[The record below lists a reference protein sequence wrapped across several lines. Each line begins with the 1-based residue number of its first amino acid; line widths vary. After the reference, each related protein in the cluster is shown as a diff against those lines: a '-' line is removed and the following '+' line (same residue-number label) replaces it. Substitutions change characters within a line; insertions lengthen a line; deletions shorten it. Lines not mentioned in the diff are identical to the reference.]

1 MDCED
6 KSDEKDCGRAVID
19 SSYNKAMTPPPL
31 KNSTKVGVELSVVLQ
46 AILNL
51 DEIGGIMYIK
61 YVLLSKWTDPGL
73 TFHNLKRDGNRNL
86 LTESEWSRMWVPR
99 VIFDNTEAAEELI
112 MDKGAIIRVLAN
124 ENFTYTT
131 TNFHNH
137 QNIYIF
143 DGKETK
149 VEMSR
154 VYNTEYLCEYSM
166 AWYPFDSQTC
176 HLDFVLDASA
186 ADFVQLVN
194 GSLKYLG
201 PVELAQY
208 FVRDTVMK
216 QFEYENM
223 SGVRVMV
230 VFGRRLL
237 SNILTVYV
245 PTVLLNT
252 MGHIT
257 VYFKP
262 FFFEAIITV
271 NLTVMLVLTTM

>member
-1 MDCED
+1 M
-6 KSDEKDCGRAVID
+6 ID
-19 SSYNKAMTPPPL
+19 STYNKAMTPPPL
-31 KNSTKVGVELSVVLQ
+31 ENSTKVDVELSVVLQ

-73 TFHNLKRDGNRNL
+73 TIHNLKRDGNRNL

-208 FVRDTVMK
+208 FVRNTVMK
-216 QFEYENM
+216 QFLYKNM

>member
-1 MDCED
+1 
-6 KSDEKDCGRAVID
+6 
-19 SSYNKAMTPPPL
+19 
-31 KNSTKVGVELSVVLQ
+31 
-46 AILNL
+46 
-51 DEIGGIMYIK
+51 
-61 YVLLSKWTDPGL
+61 
-73 TFHNLKRDGNRNL
+73 
-86 LTESEWSRMWVPR
+86 
-99 VIFDNTEAAEELI
+99 
-112 MDKGAIIRVLAN
+112 
-124 ENFTYTT
+124 
-131 TNFHNH
+131 
-137 QNIYIF
+137 
-143 DGKETK
+143 
-149 VEMSR
+149 MSR
-154 VYNTEYLCEYSM
+154 AYNTEFLCEYSM

-186 ADFVQLVN
+186 AAFVQLVN
-194 GSLKYLG
+194 GTLKYMG

-208 FVRDTVMK
+208 FVRRTVMQ
-216 QFEYENM
+216 QFDYEER
-223 SGVRVMV
+223 SGVRVLV

>member
-1 MDCED
+1 MP
-6 KSDEKDCGRAVID
+6 K
-19 SSYNKAMTPPPL
+19 
-31 KNSTKVGVELSVVLQ
+31 
-46 AILNL
+46 
-51 DEIGGIMYIK
+51 
-61 YVLLSKWTDPGL
+61 
-73 TFHNLKRDGNRNL
+73 
-86 LTESEWSRMWVPR
+86 
-99 VIFDNTEAAEELI
+99 VIFDNTEAEEKSI
-112 MDKGAIIRVLAN
+112 MDTDAIIRVLAN
-124 ENFTYTT
+124 ENFTHTT
-131 TNFHNH
+131 TDFHNH

-143 DGKETK
+143 DGKEAK

>member
-1 MDCED
+1 MDCKD

-19 SSYNKAMTPPPL
+19 STYNKAMTPPPL
-31 KNSTKVGVELSVVLQ
+31 GNNTKVEVELSVVLQ
-46 AILNL
+46 AVLNL

-61 YVLLSKWTDPGL
+61 YVLLATWRDPGL
-73 TFHNLKRDGNRNL
+73 TFHNLKRDANRNL
-86 LTESEWSRMWVPR
+86 LSEMEWSRIWVPR
-99 VIFDNTEAAEELI
+99 VIFDNTEAAEKSI
-112 MDKGAIIRVLAN
+112 MDKDAIIRVLAN
-124 ENFTYTT
+124 ENFTHTT
-131 TNFHNH
+131 TDFHHH

-143 DGKETK
+143 NGKETK
-149 VEMSR
+149 LEMSR
-154 VYNTEYLCEYSM
+154 VYNTEFLCEFTM
-166 AWYPFDSQTC
+166 AWYPFDTQTC
-176 HLDFVLDASA
+176 QLDFVLDASA
-186 ADFVQLVN
+186 AAFVKLVN
-194 GSLKYLG
+194 GSLDYWG

-208 FVRDTVMK
+208 FVRSRMM
-216 QFEYENM
+216 QEYTFRDR